1 MAHDHQDSDR
11 SHNHD
16 HKHGNAK
23 DRELKSI
30 LRYIKIAPR
39 MWRSVVN
46 NAVVDLIDPRPG
58 ETVIDIGAGMGPG
71 VMRSARS
78 GAEVMAVDPTP
89 FMRSVM
95 GAPATYVEEAQINQG
110 GRRRGRSTSRDRRR
124 HRRIM
129 VSQHDAPLE
138 QRSRWRRR
146 DCASPGPRG
155 PRGAC

>member
-95 GAPATYVEEAQINQG
+95 GARRLTSKKRKSIKVVDGAVEALPAADGAI
-110 GRRRGRSTSRDRRR
+110 
-124 HRRIM
+124 
-129 VSQHDAPLE
+129 DALV
-138 QRSRWRRR
+138 
-146 DCASPGPRG
+146 AAITGPG
-155 PRGAC
+155 